1 MLFERILITVSV
13 IFPLWNVRSSL
24 IGANVFS
31 IEENPG

>member
-13 IFPLWNVRSSL
+13 IFLCGMSEAL